1 MLAGL
6 ALLLIVSFF
15 VTSADSATFVLGM
28 MSSNGSLR
36 PAIRVRLFW
45 GVMQAAIAV
54 VLLMSGGLKGLQ
66 SAAIVA
72 ALPFAVI
79 MVLMSISL
87 YRALAQELRSVHQRE
102 AARHRMLELM
112 QQRR

>member
-1 MLAGL
+1 M
-6 ALLLIVSFF
+6 
-15 VTSADSATFVLGM
+15 
-28 MSSNGSLR
+28 
-36 PAIRVRLFW
+36 
-45 GVMQAAIAV
+45 